1 MPDGE
6 NDTKPKYNRVLL
18 KISGEALMGEESFGI
33 AAILNTTI
41 VDNYFR
47 SLNGNTQV
55 NATEVRSMPFPEM
68 NDIRRIGRIVYD
80 QMTMGCKVDFDRTVA
95 EVMGVERMYMA
106 ASDGAEEVHEQ
117 S

>member
-1 MPDGE
+1 
-6 NDTKPKYNRVLL
+6 
-18 KISGEALMGEESFGI
+18 
-33 AAILNTTI
+33 
-41 VDNYFR
+41 
-47 SLNGNTQV
+47 
-55 NATEVRSMPFPEM
+55 MPFPEM

-117 S
+117 SGIAAAGESGYVELSGGRDRRRPAPKRPQDRKISRPR